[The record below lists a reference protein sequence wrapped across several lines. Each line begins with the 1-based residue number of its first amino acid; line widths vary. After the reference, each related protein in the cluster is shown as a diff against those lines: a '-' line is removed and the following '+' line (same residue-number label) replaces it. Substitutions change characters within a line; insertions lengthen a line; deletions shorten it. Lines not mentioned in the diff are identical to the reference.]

1 MRLLLTTV
9 VLLILAATLGLSTA
23 ASPAA
28 KSAGRPPL
36 SEIKD
41 RQILVEVDL
50 SRGAKAA
57 SAVCA
62 SHNVKRVSTL
72 PLSYT
77 TYQIVQVPAG
87 QDYFATLAA
96 LEADPA
102 VKSAGPNVYKH
113 VSSTLLNDP
122 LLLNGAADIAA
133 GLGNP
138 GAKDDQWGLL
148 ITGAPDAWD
157 FTTGDPSV
165 IVAILDTGINFT
177 HEDIIHRF
185 WVNPGETPGNGVDDD
200 HNGFIDD
207 VRGWDFSTFSGGVG
221 GDSDPTDPSG
231 EALSHGMCTAS
242 IIAAEGN
249 NGKGMAGAAGG
260 NSQSTGIRLMVLR
273 VGTESTIS
281 VDSEIGAIDYAINN
295 GARVIS
301 MSFGGV
307 TGGPPEENAIN
318 RAWNAGVLPIAAAG
332 NIGAGNQSGGVWLVD
347 LPAGFDNCMAVSA
360 TTIFNSQTV
369 GSSTQIIPETLANYS
384 KSGPEVDIAAPGT
397 MIIGAMN
404 GANGYTDSGQQ
415 FTGTSA
421 ATPLVA
427 GLAGLVLS
435 KNPSLTVAALRQI
448 IESTAVDLGAHGKDD
463 LYGNGRINM
472 GAAVAIASGSGDTNG
487 DGVVNRDDLQAIIDH
502 FGAKRG
508 DANYDARVDANGDG
522 VIDELDVFKV
532 GRNFGI
538 GL

>member
-1 MRLLLTTV
+1 V
-9 VLLILAATLGLSTA
+9 A
-23 ASPAA
+23 ASPVA
-28 KSAGRPPL
+28 KSAALPPL

-62 SHNVKRVSTL
+62 SHNVKQISAL

-87 QDYFATLAA
+87 RDYYATLAA
-96 LEADPA
+96 LQRDPA
-102 VKSAGPNVYKH
+102 VKSAGPNVIKH
-113 VSSTLLNDP
+113 ASSTLLNDP
-122 LLLNGAADIAA
+122 LLLNGAANLAA
-133 GLGNP
+133 GLADP
-138 GAKDDQWGLL
+138 GVKNDEWGLL
-148 ITGAPDAWD
+148 LTGAPDAWD
-157 FTTGDPSV
+157 ITTGDPGV
-165 IVAILDTGINFT
+165 IVAVLDTGINFEQ
-177 HEDIIHRF
+177 EDIVHRY
-185 WVNPGETPGNGVDDD
+185 WKNPDEIAGNGVDDD

-207 VRGWDFSTFSGGVG
+207 TRGFDFNGRVGDVG
-221 GDSDPTDPSG
+221 GDNDPTDPSG

-249 NGKGMAGAAGG
+249 NGKGMAGVAGG
-260 NSQSTGIRLMVLR
+260 RSQATGIRLMVLR

-281 VDSEIGAIDYAINN
+281 VDSEIGAIDYAIQN

-301 MSFGGV
+301 MSFGGF
-307 TGGPPEENAIN
+307 TGGAPEEDAIN
-318 RAWNAGVLPIAAAG
+318 RAWNAGVLPVAAAG
-332 NIGAGNQSGGVWLVD
+332 NIGAGNQQGGVWLVD
-347 LPAGFDNCMAVSA
+347 LPAGFDNCLAVSA
-360 TTIFNSQTV
+360 TTIFNSQAV
-369 GSSTQIIPETLANYS
+369 GSSTHIIPETLANYS

-397 MIIGAMN
+397 HIIGALN
-404 GANGYTDSGQQ
+404 STTGYTDSGQQ

-435 KNPSLTVAALRQI
+435 KNPSLSVSGLRQV
-448 IESTAVDLGAHGKDD
+448 IESTAEDLGAAGRDD
-463 LYGNGRINM
+463 DFGNGRINM
-472 GAAVAIASGSGDTNG
+472 ASAVAIASGSGDTNG
-487 DGVVNRDDLQAIIDH
+487 DGVVNEQDLQLIISH

-508 DANYDARVDANGDG
+508 DANYADRIDANGDG

-538 GL
+538 GI